1 MPSPAVRKLTVAP
14 EIDADLKRDAVY
26 EQILLDIIC
35 GDLAAGEWV
44 DEGALADRYL
54 AGRAGIRD
62 ALFRLSLEGLVERRP
77 RLGTV
82 VSSPSFFE
90 LQQVFELRVQIEG
103 QCASMA
109 ALNARP
115 AEIQAIGAVFADA
128 DNIIANSDWRT
139 LVRLDRSFHHAMAV
153 AAHNVWM
160 ERTLITLH
168 NSALRF
174 WHHSLAR
181 RQIDAVKSEITS
193 HREVAAA
200 IAASDPAGAQAAMRK
215 VLGEFPATVR
225 GMFSDLPEAAK

>member
-1 MPSPAVRKLTVAP
+1 MTRQSVHKLAVAQEV
-14 EIDADLKRDAVY
+14 DSDLKRDAIY
-26 EQILLDIIC
+26 EQILLDIVC

-44 DEGALADRYL
+44 DESALAERYR

-62 ALFRLSLEGLVERRP
+62 ALFKLSLEGLVERRP

-82 VSSPSFFE
+82 VASPSFIE

-115 AEIQAIGAVFADA
+115 AEIEAINAAFADA
-128 DNIIANSDWRT
+128 DKVIADSDWRS

-153 AAHNVWM
+153 AAHNIWM
-160 ERTLITLH
+160 ERALIALH

-174 WHHSLAR
+174 WHHSLPR
-181 RQIDAVKSEITS
+181 RQVDAVRNEIAS
-193 HREVAAA
+193 HLEVAAA
-200 IAASDPAGAQAAMRK
+200 IAARDPAAAQAAMRK
-215 VLGEFPATVR
+215 LLGGFPATVR
-225 GMFSDLPEAAK
+225 GMFADLPETAQ